1 VVGVAGGQMKMRM
14 QMQMILS
21 FGMIFINVNKAV
33 GA

>member
-1 VVGVAGGQMKMRM
+1 VVGVAGGQMKMR
-14 QMQMILS
+14 MQMILS